1 MDHTG
6 TEHTGTAGTDGTVGP
21 GRRWSVRARHGAVWL
36 LAIMMAVALP
46 AGAQQ
51 ALGTIATVAGT
62 GTAGSG
68 GDTQQAT
75 AAQLGHPHGVAVDS
89 AGNLYIADLSNNRVR
104 KVAPNGTITT
114 VAGTGTPGDSGDGG
128 PATSAQLN
136 NPSGVA
142 VDSDGNLYIAD
153 YRSHRV
159 RKVEPG
165 GTITTVAGTGTYGSG
180 GDGGPATAAQLAF
193 PGGVAVD
200 GDGNLYIADS
210 DFDRVR
216 KVAPGGTITT
226 VAGTGTFGYSGDGG
240 LATAAQLTAPGGV
253 AVDGDGNLYI
263 ADTFNSRV
271 RKVAPGGTITT
282 VAGTGT
288 YGSGGDGGPATAA
301 QLTRPYGVAVDSAGN
316 LYIADTDDD
325 RVRKVAP
332 GGTITTV
339 AGTGTAGYNG
349 DNQQATAAQLNNPFG
364 VAVDGAG
371 NLYIA
376 DSDNSRVRRVQLAAG
391 DIVAGAFN
399 SNFDGIT
406 VLRVKPN
413 QTIPL
418 QWAFTDGTTNHALLA
433 GTVSLN
439 SVSSTRCTLVSGT
452 DGTEQATTE
461 GLTGASGLQLLSD
474 DSYQVNWKANSTTGC
489 RALTVTAPYTG
500 GEAWSRTVLV
510 DIRK

>member
-165 GTITTVAGTGTYGSG
+165 GTITTVAGTGTSGYG

-200 GDGNLYIADS
+200 GDGNLYIAD
-210 DFDRVR
+210 
-216 KVAPGGTITT
+216 I
-226 VAGTGTFGYSGDGG
+226 
-240 LATAAQLTAPGGV
+240 
-253 AVDGDGNLYI
+253 
-263 ADTFNSRV
+263 FNSRV

-282 VAGTGT
+282 VAGTGDFA
-288 YGSGGDGGPATAA
+288 YNGDNQPATAA
-301 QLTRPYGVAVDSAGN
+301 QLNRPYGVAVDGAGN
-316 LYIADTDDD
+316 LYIADTSNQ

-339 AGTGTAGYNG
+339 AGTGTAGYND
-349 DNQQATAAQLNNPFG
+349 DNQQATAAQLNNPHG

-376 DSDNSRVRRVQLAAG
+376 DTINNRVRRVQLAAV
-391 DIVAGAFN
+391 IVAGAFN
-399 SNFDGIT
+399 SNFDGNT
-406 VLRVKPN
+406 VLQVKPN
-413 QTIPL
+413 RAIPL

-439 SVSSTRCTLVSGT
+439 SVSSTRCTQASGT
-452 DGTEQATTE
+452 DGTEDATTE
-461 GLTGASGLQLLSD
+461 GLTGASGLKLLSD

-489 RALTVTAPYTG
+489 RALTVTAPYTSG
-500 GEAWSRTVLV
+500 GAWSRTVLV

>member
-159 RKVEPG
+159 RKVE
-165 GTITTVAGTGTYGSG
+165 
-180 GDGGPATAAQLAF
+180 
-193 PGGVAVD
+193 
-200 GDGNLYIADS
+200 
-210 DFDRVR
+210 
-216 KVAPGGTITT
+216 
-226 VAGTGTFGYSGDGG
+226 
-240 LATAAQLTAPGGV
+240 
-253 AVDGDGNLYI
+253 
-263 ADTFNSRV
+263 
-271 RKVAPGGTITT
+271 PGGTITT